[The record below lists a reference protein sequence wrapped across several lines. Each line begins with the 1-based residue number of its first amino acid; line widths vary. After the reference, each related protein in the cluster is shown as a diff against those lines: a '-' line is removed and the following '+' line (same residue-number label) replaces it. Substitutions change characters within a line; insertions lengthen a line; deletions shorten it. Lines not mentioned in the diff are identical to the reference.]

1 MLIVYIIFLFNL
13 AVSVYIMKLVDTKRN
28 DDAAKFNSKAAKI
41 LVVLTVTLIAVQMF
55 I

>member
-1 MLIVYIIFLFNL
+1 
-13 AVSVYIMKLVDTKRN
+13 MKLVDAKRN

-41 LVVLTVTLIAVQMF
+41 LVVLAVTLIVVQLL